1 GPPLHTER
9 ILVSVV
15 DSKDLQV
22 LGPVIQALSRI
33 GPHRLTLQYL
43 LHAGASLDEV
53 ETKKNELV
61 DWSNRNNIA
70 SPLSVE
76 VVSTEARQETIVA
89 ESAKHDLVVM
99 GASRKNVLKK
109 LFFGSLAET
118 VAHDCRKSLLI
129 VYRSQQDLS

>member
-1 GPPLHTER
+1 MPNALSPSALHTHPR
-9 ILVSVV
+9 FR
-15 DSKDLQV
+15 DS
-22 LGPVIQALSRI
+22 GTCPYRHFTGLSFQGRA
-33 GPHRLTLQYL
+33 
-43 LHAGASLDEV
+43 HAGASLDEV

-89 ESAKHDLVVM
+89 ESAKHDLVVL

-129 VYRSQQDLS
+129 VYRSQQDLPSY